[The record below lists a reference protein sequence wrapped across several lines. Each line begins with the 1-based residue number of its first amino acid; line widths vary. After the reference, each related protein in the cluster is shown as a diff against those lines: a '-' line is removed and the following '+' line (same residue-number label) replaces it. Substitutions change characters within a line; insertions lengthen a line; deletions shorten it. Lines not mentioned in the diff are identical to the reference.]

1 MSMYLDVLKDLS
13 ACLEMYEAIEN
24 CHHYLLF
31 MILCTFLNFN
41 VSRNTFKQECKKV
54 STFVEHTWAKVTITT
69 SDMKVFELKNFGLAT
84 KAFHYFPFMPWLFS
98 TLFSVETYAL

>member
-1 MSMYLDVLKDLS
+1 
-13 ACLEMYEAIEN
+13 
-24 CHHYLLF
+24 
-31 MILCTFLNFN
+31 
-41 VSRNTFKQECKKV
+41 
-54 STFVEHTWAKVTITT
+54 VEHTWAKVTITT